1 MDLNQRVFL
10 RVEEVA
16 EMLRLGRSK
25 TYDLVAR
32 GELPGVRF
40 GRSVRVPAEALR
52 RWIEGRCQ
60 GPARRAS

>member
-1 MDLNQRVFL
+1 MDTNERVFF

-25 TYDLVAR
+25 TYDLVAQ
-32 GELPGVRF
+32 GVLPGVRF

-52 RWIEGRCQ
+52 RWLADQTE
-60 GPARRAS
+60 RASS